1 MQSMGGGEGLT
12 ADRRNGAAGR
22 SRFEDSG
29 GWSGSA
35 KQQVYWDLR
44 REIIAG
50 RLPPGQ
56 KLSESEIA
64 SRANVSRTPARE
76 ALAGLHD
83 EGLVEIIPQLGTF
96 VSPISERAVFDAVW
110 ARQALECAA
119 IRVAAERAGPAAL
132 KVLYANLD
140 DQEVAVAARDWVA
153 FDALDEALH
162 RRLCDMSGHEIAWSL
177 SRRVSGHLGRA
188 RELGLRDAKVL
199 PGILRAHREL
209 VAAVAA
215 RDPDRAERLLRE
227 HLEGLLKSLP
237 VARRRHPTFFTD
249 D

>member
-1 MQSMGGGEGLT
+1 MQWMGGGDGLT

-22 SRFEDSG
+22 SRFDESG
-29 GWSGSA
+29 GWAGSA
-35 KQQVYWDLR
+35 KQQVYWGLR
-44 REIIAG
+44 RAIIAAQ
-50 RLPPGQ
+50 LPPGQ

-76 ALAGLHD
+76 ALAALHD

-96 VSPISERAVFDAVW
+96 VSPISERAVFDAVF

-119 IRVAAERAGPAAL
+119 IRVAAERAEPAA
-132 KVLYANLD
+132 VEPLYANLEE
-140 DQEVAVAARDWVA
+140 QAEAVAASDWVA

-162 RRLCDMSGHEIAWSL
+162 RGFCDMSGHDIAWSL

-199 PGILRAHREL
+199 PGILRTHREL

-215 RDPDRAERLLRE
+215 RDPDRAETLLRE

-249 D
+249 E